1 MNQFANDRKPG
12 RLCGIQNDLTVSH
25 DIWKII
31 KYITFDC
38 EITQSAGSR
47 EIDILSRASACGI
60 PHDFHGSFNNDHA
73 RPRWFAR
80 GRTQTRTAD
89 FLVTSNELTRASSH
103 WLRFRFGSLSLAL
116 LSPDDSLFSVFSV
129 PTGSLFYLQQRV
141 RLLLA
146 HPRPS
151 PVPPICISFYEFIG
165 SFYSSG
171 SILVPP
177 MQNSPR
183 RGDFYLRS
191 SSNVK
196 VEILDSLFLSKYRFT
211 FPLIIVSFFN
221 IWNIEGYKNCTSQ
234 KIQIRFLCNKNL
246 DKLIR

>member
-1 MNQFANDRKPG
+1 MFESK
-12 RLCGIQNDLTVSH
+12 
-25 DIWKII
+25 
-31 KYITFDC
+31 
-38 EITQSAGSR
+38 ITQSTRSR
-47 EIDILSRASACGI
+47 EIDILPLLSACGI

-73 RPRWFAR
+73 RPCWFAR

-116 LSPDDSLFSVFSV
+116 LSPDSLLSFFFSV

-146 HPRPS
+146 HLRPS
-151 PVPPICISFYEFIG
+151 PIPPICISFYG

-171 SILVPP
+171 SILVPQ

-183 RGDFYLRS
+183 REDFFIQS
-191 SSNVK
+191 SSNAK
-196 VEILDSLFLSKYRFT
+196 VELLKSLSFSISKYWIIF
-211 FPLIIVSFFN
+211 FIIIVFFSIFKVFKDIKIIRWQIK
-221 IWNIEGYKNCTSQ
+221 IW
-234 KIQIRFLCNKNL
+234 FL
-246 DKLIR
+246 